1 MPIFKHQGTSH
12 AIQKLDD
19 QTFTLVY
26 FIEDNSYCVM
36 KESLVQHDESMSK
49 TFVYYI
55 VKKKQRPFDCIILH
69 KGTESQC
76 DKRLEEILK
85 GDKYAL
91 MLFESEPFYEV
102 VKKTSLVKEKNGT
115 AMAPFLLGK
124 KHKLL
129 KGQIIKEGNY

>member
-1 MPIFKHQGTSH
+1 MPILKHQGKSH
-12 AIQKLDD
+12 DD
-19 QTFTLVY
+19 QKFALVY
-26 FIEDNSYCVM
+26 FIEDNSYSVM

-49 TFVYYI
+49 TFVYYV
-55 VKKKQRPFDCIILH
+55 VKRKQTPFDCIIVH
-69 KGTESQC
+69 KGTETQC
-76 DKRLEEILK
+76 DKRYEEILK

-115 AMAPFLLGK
+115 AMAPFLFGK

-129 KGQIIKEGNY
+129 KGQIIKEGKY